1 MKLKKLSIYR
11 FRNIEETIIH
21 PEPGINVFFGNNGEG
36 KTNFLES
43 IYYLSILKSF
53 RSSKTEDLVRWG
65 DQSTILCTEVE
76 RNGVL
81 NDIRIMLDREGRR
94 LRVNGKP
101 AASYAEY
108 CGEINTVLFTPE
120 EISMGRGAP
129 EARRRYLNRAV
140 LSGNVRYLSAYQTF
154 AKTLKQRNA
163 LLKSGTDIELDIWT
177 EKFSESAA
185 QVVKERLTFLR
196 EIVPLLQE
204 FYASISGG
212 DQVDIQYIPSWS
224 KGAEKPDSAEALHQ
238 ALTARRREELS
249 RGTTLAGPHRD
260 EIVFFLNGK
269 PVRQHASQGEQ
280 RSFIIALKMA
290 EIAYLREKW
299 GEPPVLLLDDLT
311 SELDPERNHNLFEYL
326 RMMNMQVFI
335 TTTTRETLGALKSS
349 GSSFFK
355 VIGGRIV
362 NEVC

>member
-1 MKLKKLSIYR
+1 MRLKKLSISR
-11 FRNIEETIIH
+11 FRNIEETFIC

-36 KTNFLES
+36 KTNLLES

-53 RSSKTEDLVRWG
+53 RSSRTEDLVRWG
-65 DQSTILCTEVE
+65 DQSTILHAEVE
-76 RNGVL
+76 RNGVS
-81 NDIRIMLDREGRR
+81 NDIRLMLDREGRR

-140 LSGNVRYLSAYQTF
+140 LSGNVCYLSTYQAF

-163 LLKSGTDIELDIWT
+163 LLKSGDSTELDTWT
-177 EKFSESAA
+177 EKFAESAA
-185 QVVKERLTFLR
+185 LVVRERLKFLR
-196 EIVPLLQE
+196 EIMPLLQD

-212 DQVDIQYIPSWS
+212 DRVDIQYMPSWS
-224 KGAEKPDSAEALHQ
+224 KGSESPDSAEALQ
-238 ALTARRREELS
+238 EALCARRREELS

-260 EIVFFLNGK
+260 EIGFLLNGK

-280 RSFIIALKMA
+280 RSIIIALKMA
-290 EIAYLREKW
+290 EIAYLRDKW
-299 GEPPVLLLDDLT
+299 GEPPLLLLDDLT
-311 SELDPERNHNLFEYL
+311 SELDPERNRNLFEYL
-326 RMMNMQVFI
+326 RMMEMQVFI
-335 TTTTRETLGALKSS
+335 TTTTRETLGALKNVES
-349 GSSFFK
+349 GFFK
-355 VIGGRIV
+355 VSGGRIV

>member
-1 MKLKKLSIYR
+1 MRLKKLSISR
-11 FRNIEETIIH
+11 FRNIEETVLC
-21 PEPGINVFFGNNGEG
+21 PEAGINVFFGNNGEG

-53 RSSKTEDLVRWG
+53 RSSRPEDLVRWG
-65 DQSTILCTEVE
+65 DQSIILHAEVE
-76 RNGVL
+76 RRGVS
-81 NDIRIMLDREGRR
+81 NDIRLMLDREGRR

-120 EISMGRGAP
+120 EIGMGRGAP
-129 EARRRYLNRAV
+129 ETRRRYLNRAV
-140 LSGNVRYLSAYQTF
+140 LSGNVGYLSKYQAF

-163 LLKSGTDIELDIWT
+163 LLKTGDVADLDIWT
-177 EKFSESAA
+177 EKFAESAA
-185 QVVKERLTFLR
+185 HVVQERLAFLQ
-196 EIVPLLQE
+196 EIVPRLQN

-212 DQVDIQYIPSWS
+212 DLVDIQYIPSWS
-224 KGAEKPDSAEALHQ
+224 KGSERPDTAEALKET
-238 ALTARRREELS
+238 LSARRREELS
-249 RGTTLAGPHRD
+249 RRTTLAGPHRD
-260 EIVFFLNGK
+260 EIGFFLNGK

-290 EIAYLREKW
+290 EIDYLKEKW

-311 SELDPERNHNLFEYL
+311 SELDPERNCNLFEYL
-326 RMMNMQVFI
+326 RMMEMQVFI
-335 TTTTRETLGALKSS
+335 TTTTRETLSGLKNMNS
-349 GSSFFK
+349 GFFK
-355 VIGGRIV
+355 VAGGRIV